1 MKIAVAGKGGVGK
14 TTIAGTLARS
24 LAQAGHE
31 VLALDADTNPM
42 MGVSVGLGPET
53 TDLVVAVRQALQDG
67 EVEHEPTAEGM
78 AERFGADAPDG
89 VRLVVATRIDRFD
102 SGCLCC
108 GVSPDQLLREFETD
122 GRVVVCDLE
131 AGVGTLMRLQEGQA
145 DLVVVVANPSA
156 KSIDVARRA
165 LEIAETKATVL
176 LAANRVSGPEDV
188 EAIRT
193 ALGRDPDI
201 IVPEDPVIAGA
212 DRDGEAPIDAG
223 AGAPAVLA
231 IKELADR
238 LVPAVA

>member
-24 LAQAGHE
+24 LAQGGQE

-42 MGVSVGLGPET
+42 LGVSLGVGPEQ
-53 TDLVVAVRQALQDG
+53 TDLLVAVRQALQEG
-67 EVEHEPTAEGM
+67 EVEHQPTIEGM
-78 AERFGADAPDG
+78 EEAFGTDAPDG
-89 VRLVVATRIDRFD
+89 IRLVVATRIDRFD

-122 GRVVVCDLE
+122 DRVVICDLE

-165 LEIAETKATVL
+165 LEIAESKAAVL
-176 LAANRVSGPEDV
+176 LVANRVSGPEDV
-188 EAIRT
+188 KAIAS
-193 ALGRDPDI
+193 ALGREPDVV
-201 IVPEDPVIAGA
+201 VPEDPVIAGA
-212 DRDGEAPIDAG
+212 DRDGEAAIDAG
-223 AGAPAVLA
+223 ASAPGVVAIRDLA
-231 IKELADR
+231 ER
-238 LVPAVA
+238 LVPAAA

>member
-24 LAQAGHE
+24 LAQGGHE

-42 MGVSVGLGPET
+42 MGVSIGLGPET
-53 TDLVVAVRQALQDG
+53 TDLLVAVRQALQDG
-67 EVEHEPTAEGM
+67 EVEHEPTAEGF
-78 AERFGADAPDG
+78 ADTFGTDAPDG
-89 VRLVVATRIDRFD
+89 IRLVVASRIDRFD

-165 LEIAETKATVL
+165 LEIAESKATVL

-188 EAIRT
+188 EAIRA

-223 AGAPAVLA
+223 ADAPGVLA
-231 IKELADR
+231 IRELAER
-238 LVPAVA
+238 LVPAAA